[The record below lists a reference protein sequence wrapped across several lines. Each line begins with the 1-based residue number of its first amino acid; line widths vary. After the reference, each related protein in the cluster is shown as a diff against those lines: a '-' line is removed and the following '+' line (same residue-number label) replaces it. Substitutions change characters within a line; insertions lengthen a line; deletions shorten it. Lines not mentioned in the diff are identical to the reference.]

1 MELTYGTVI
10 KRALVAGLV
19 AGVLAA
25 LYLWV
30 VVEPT
35 VDEAIALEEAAA
47 AAAPDAAADDEEPL
61 FTRSEQV
68 GGGMLAGVIFAS
80 LLSVVFGT
88 VYASVRHRIAAASD
102 FSRAVLLAAV
112 AFGTTALL
120 PALKYPANPPAVG
133 DPDTVDQRTIQYTL
147 IIVFGIL
154 VAVLLAKLSGR
165 LRERCDDPTRI
176 VVLTATAAIVYGA
189 ALALFPASPDSIAP
203 SVPARLIWEFRV
215 QSLGGLALVWGALGL
230 GLGWSLDRV
239 TARTHLRSPDTATA
253 GT

>member
-10 KRALVAGLV
+10 RRALIAGLV
-19 AGVLAA
+19 AGVLGA
-25 LYLWV
+25 LYLWI

-47 AAAPDAAADDEEPL
+47 AAAPAAAAEEEEPL

-68 GGGMLAGVIFAS
+68 GGGMLAGVIFAG

-88 VYASVRHRIAAASD
+88 VYASARHRIAAASD
-102 FSRAVLLAAV
+102 FSRAVLLAVV
-112 AFGTTALL
+112 AFATTALL

-147 IIVFGIL
+147 IIMFGIL

-165 LRERCDDPTRI
+165 LRERFDDPIRV
-176 VVLTATAAIVYGA
+176 VVLTAVAVIAYGA
-189 ALALFPASPDSIAP
+189 ALVLFPASPDSIDS

-215 QSLGGLALVWGALGL
+215 RSLGGLALIWGTLGL
-230 GLGWSLDRV
+230 GLGWSLDRA
-239 TARTHLRSPDTATA
+239 TTRRPSRDTAPVGA
-253 GT
+253 